1 MSTNALVAVF
11 CFVGITSGILGMI
24 LSLLRLRESRD
35 SLPLES
41 LTRQAAPT
49 KQSINIVQIL
59 SAACLFVAFAIDYF
73 DDPRGMRS
81 MLVFVAVAM
90 GPLMQFVQRLVQR
103 TSALEGII
111 KLSLPDVY
119 AKIRDEEG

>member
-24 LSLLRLRESRD
+24 LSLLR
-35 SLPLES
+35 LES

>member
-1 MSTNALVAVF
+1 
-11 CFVGITSGILGMI
+11 
-24 LSLLRLRESRD
+24 
-35 SLPLES
+35 
-41 LTRQAAPT
+41 
-49 KQSINIVQIL
+49 
-59 SAACLFVAFAIDYF
+59 
-73 DDPRGMRS
+73 